1 MEVRERMN
9 FFIGPVGNIW
19 ERDVEKR
26 SAEALLALR
35 VLRYMWAWLFLGL
48 VMNSAP
54 DEEVPEGYE
63 LRELPR
69 RQVVRLSGANRSD
82 GDGEV
87 EAVKRY
93 ADQKE
98 IALDFE
104 NPAQLS
110 GQSFSHLPMGGHRA
124 AGRG

>member
-1 MEVRERMN
+1 MN
-9 FFIGPVGNIW
+9 T
-19 ERDVEKR
+19 
-26 SAEALLALR
+26 
-35 VLRYMWAWLFLGL
+35 
-48 VMNSAP
+48 AP

-110 GQSFSHLPMGGHRA
+110 GQSFSLYQWVVTAPQGGGESGLFASCSETTYQLRNNLVIPLLA
-124 AGRG
+124 T